1 MGGSLAESDTLRLCS
16 SLTHLKGAMSLL
28 PPSTNPDY
36 RGSTFS
42 VVMLVIAGVGAIGPG
57 LIHYL
62 LPDGGAVVIAGLDL
76 GAQAS
81 VVIGTFAWM
90 GATQIPW
97 GIAQLIVALR
107 YRPLIPLFLALAL
120 LEKTLSAVAAWGFKA
135 SASGHHPPENYG
147 VLVAIPLLALALA
160 LSFGKPR
167 AAA

>member
-1 MGGSLAESDTLRLCS
+1 MRLF
-16 SLTHLKGAMSLL
+16 
-28 PPSTNPDY
+28 PPSTNAAY
-36 RGSTFS
+36 AGSGAS
-42 VVMLVIAGVGAIGPG
+42 AVMLAVAGVGAIGPG

-81 VVIGTFAWM
+81 VVIGAFAWM

-97 GIAQLIVALR
+97 GLAQLVVALR
-107 YRPLIPLFLALAL
+107 YRTLVPLFLALAL

-135 SASGHHPPENYG
+135 SPSGHHPPENYG

-160 LSFGKPR
+160 FSLRGSRKP
-167 AAA
+167 A